1 MNQSFFR
8 NIVLVQAIENADA
21 ERQILSEDDRRYASR
36 SAHELAQWAA
46 AEKQVALSSELFLQA
61 RAEQILKKLIE
72 RHAGLARLVAG
83 KSRLAGLGWGLPL
96 LAFLCGGLLD
106 RMGDTHRVDLL
117 AAPLLLIILWNLV
130 VYLLL
135 LVQMVFPQL
144 GRTPWDALKRG
155 AVFALAASPQLPRA
169 TPVVLAS
176 ALTKFNAEWLVLS
189 GPLLSARASRI
200 IHLSAA
206 SFSLGVIASLY
217 LRGMLSQY
225 VAGWES
231 TFLNAAQLHAIL
243 SMLFMPVQ
251 QLFSMPGFS
260 LAQVQALQLAPLQ
273 IPHTDT
279 SGYGA
284 LWVHLYAST
293 LLLLVI
299 IPRTLLALLGYARE
313 RWLGKHFS
321 LNLAQPYFQTLTAKI
336 GPAQVPLL
344 RIFPYGFTLDE
355 GREKILRAVAHS
367 LLGEQ
372 VNVMLRPSTGY
383 GVQLHAASKLDVSD
397 KGSAG
402 LTIVLFNLSATPEP
416 ENHAEFLNSF
426 LQAGPRPASDQLAR
440 VLVLVDQSAYLERLG
455 AQAGAEQ
462 RLHERIALWR
472 QFCATQQA
480 ACMVLNL
487 RELQKSSDDIGRGWP
502 GAAGLAA

>member
-36 SAHELAQWAA
+36 SAHELAQWTA
-46 AEKQVALSSELFLQA
+46 AEQQVALSPELFLQT
-61 RAEQILKKLIE
+61 RAEQILKKLLE

-83 KSRLAGLGWGLPL
+83 KSRFAALAWSLPL
-96 LAFLCGGLLD
+96 LAFLCGALLD

-135 LVQMVFPQL
+135 LVQMLFPQL
-144 GRTPWDALKRG
+144 GRTPWAALKRG
-155 AVFALAASPQLPRA
+155 AVFALAASAQLPRA
-169 TPVVLAS
+169 TPVVLVS
-176 ALTKFNAEWLVLS
+176 ALAKFNAEWLVLS
-189 GPLLSARASRI
+189 APLLSARASRI

-243 SMLFMPVQ
+243 SLLFMPVQ

-260 LAQVQALQLAPLQ
+260 LAQVQALQMPQAVKGG
-273 IPHTDT
+273 D
-279 SGYGA
+279 GA
-284 LWVHLYAST
+284 MWVHLYAST

-299 IPRTLLALLGYARE
+299 IPRSLLALLAYWQETR
-313 RWLGKHFS
+313 LGKNFS
-321 LNLAQPYFQTLTAKI
+321 LNLAQPYFQKLTAKI
-336 GPAQVPLL
+336 GPALSQSL

-355 GREKILRAVAHS
+355 GREKNLRAAAHS

-372 VNVMLRPSTGY
+372 VNVMLRPSTAY
-383 GVQLHAASKLDVSD
+383 GEQLHAASKLDVSD
-397 KGSAG
+397 IGRAG

-426 LQAGPRPASDQLAR
+426 LSAGARQAPDQLAS

-472 QFCATQQA
+472 QFCGEHQV
-480 ACMVLNL
+480 ACMLLNL
-487 RELQKSSDDIGRGWP
+487 RDPQRGSDDLGRGWP
-502 GAAGLAA
+502 GAAAFAR